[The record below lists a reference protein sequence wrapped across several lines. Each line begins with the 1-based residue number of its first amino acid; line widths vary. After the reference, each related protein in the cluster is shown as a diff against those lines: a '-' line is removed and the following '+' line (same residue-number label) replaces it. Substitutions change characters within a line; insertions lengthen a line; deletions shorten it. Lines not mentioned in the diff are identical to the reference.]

1 MSVYNWPICANQTAL
16 QDNDRCDSNN
26 QKCEVIDPTQ
36 LVLYSNVSSWM
47 LSMAAYC
54 KIIAFC
60 PTWQTPC
67 AQQTSRTP
75 SLGSNPVSF
84 TTSTFTDKHVKK
96 KILTPH
102 HTTHQYL
109 PIYQF
114 GSDLITFYFL
124 LLKVENIIN
133 NIEHR
138 SNWIAAM
145 GLNLL
150 PSYFFIIIVY
160 PRLFCYV
167 RCQTSEVGRA
177 HGRVG
182 CACPYI
188 MPPGVSFTPIC
199 LNAKWSGASAPS
211 IVNMSFACL

>member
-1 MSVYNWPICANQTAL
+1 
-16 QDNDRCDSNN
+16 
-26 QKCEVIDPTQ
+26 
-36 LVLYSNVSSWM
+36 M

-75 SLGSNPVSF
+75 SLGSNRVSF
-84 TTSTFTDKHVKK
+84 TTSTFADKHVKK
-96 KILTPH
+96 YFNAASYNSSTFDK
-102 HTTHQYL
+102 
-109 PIYQF
+109 YQF

-124 LLKVENIIN
+124 LLKVESIIN

-138 SNWIAAM
+138 SNCIAAT
-145 GLNLL
+145 GLKLL
-150 PSYFFIIIVY
+150 LSYFFIIIVY

-177 HGRVG
+177 QGRVG